1 VNNVQPY
8 EFSTEAG
15 EHTERFEVVF
25 SQQSQTLSQI
35 DQDIEDLRLYY
46 AMGRKKIVV
55 MNPRGVEISQLS
67 VTNILGQR
75 VYQNGNAY
83 PGSYNEYDLQELET
97 GTYIVELVTDGNTK
111 VTKKFIVK

>member
-1 VNNVQPY
+1 
-8 EFSTEAG
+8 
-15 EHTERFEVVF
+15 
-25 SQQSQTLSQI
+25 QTLSQI

-55 MNPRGVEISQLS
+55 MNPNGVGIAHIS

-83 PGSYNEYDLQELET
+83 PGSYNEYDLQGLTT
-97 GTYIVELVTDGNTK
+97 GIYIVQLTTDNNAIFS
-111 VTKKFIVK
+111 KKIVIN